1 MYFLV
6 SAQKT
11 EANFQILQWNPYLD
25 HLRRKNTIKFSA
37 MKSL

>member
-25 HLRRKNTIKFSA
+25 HLRCKNTIKFSA